1 MMNKHDKQRCDILF
15 EESIKSK
22 YTKIGYTWQL
32 QQFMIILL
40 SYELQ
45 FLIINDENYLNVHTP
60 YQTYVY
66 PIQL

>member
-32 QQFMIILL
+32 QQFVLM
-40 SYELQ
+40 
-45 FLIINDENYLNVHTP
+45 
-60 YQTYVY
+60 
-66 PIQL
+66 